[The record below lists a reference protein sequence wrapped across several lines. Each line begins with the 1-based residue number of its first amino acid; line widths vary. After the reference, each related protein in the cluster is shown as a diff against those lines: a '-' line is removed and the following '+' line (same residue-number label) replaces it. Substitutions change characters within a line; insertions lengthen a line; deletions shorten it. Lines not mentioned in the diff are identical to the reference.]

1 MPATAANR
9 RAAAAE
15 TKIVHLLTSPKRTHT
30 GSRTGLLAG
39 LLALAALLPVDAAK
53 LYKWVD
59 EDGTVRYSDRLPPER
74 ATKKHQELNRQ
85 GVVVTTT
92 DDARSA
98 EEIAA
103 EAERRRREQEEAAET
118 ARLKAIQ
125 DKKDNV
131 LLMTFSSEEELGIAR
146 DNRIDV
152 LDSVISLIEKSI
164 STTQEK
170 LDQLQQSAEQNY
182 LSKGQEVP
190 GGLAQKIEFFTR
202 KIESRNEQLLQ
213 KLDEKSKI
221 NAQYEADLERFR
233 LLKAESE

>member
-1 MPATAANR
+1 M
-9 RAAAAE
+9 
-15 TKIVHLLTSPKRTHT
+15 VHVQTSIKRTHFGLT
-30 GSRTGLLAG
+30 ASLLAG
-39 LLALAALLPVDAAK
+39 LLAFAVLLPADAAK

-59 EDGTVRYSDRLPPER
+59 EEGNIRYSDRLPPNQVK
-74 ATKKHQELNRQ
+74 KKHQQLNRQ

-92 DDARSA
+92 DDARSP

-103 EAERRRREQEEAAET
+103 EAERKRKADEAAAET

-152 LDSVISLIEKSI
+152 LDSVIGLIEKSI
-164 STTQEK
+164 ESTQQK
-170 LDQLQQSAEQNY
+170 LDQLQQNADENY
-182 LSKGQEVP
+182 LSKGNEVP
-190 GGLAQKIEFFTR
+190 GGLAQKIEHFTR

-213 KLDEKSKI
+213 KLEEKAKI
-221 NAQYEADLERFR
+221 NAQYEADLERYR
-233 LLKAESE
+233 MLKAESE

>member
-1 MPATAANR
+1 M
-9 RAAAAE
+9 
-15 TKIVHLLTSPKRTHT
+15 VHALKSSDRLRT
-30 GSRTGLLAG
+30 GSATGLLAG
-39 LLALAALLPVDAAK
+39 LLALAALLPADAAR

-59 EDGTVRYSDRLPPER
+59 EDGNVRYSDRLPPSQV
-74 ATKKHQELNRQ
+74 KKRHQQLNRQ

-103 EAERRRREQEEAAET
+103 EAERKRREDEAAAEA

-131 LLMTFSSEEELGIAR
+131 LLMTFSSEEELAIAR

-152 LDSVISLIEKSI
+152 LDSVIGLIEKSI
-164 STTQEK
+164 EATQQK
-170 LDQLQQSAEQNY
+170 LEELQQNADEGY
-182 LSKGQEVP
+182 LSKGKEVP
-190 GGLAQKIEFFTR
+190 GGLAQKIEHFTR
-202 KIESRNEQLLQ
+202 KIESRNEQLQL
-213 KLDEKSKI
+213 KLDEKAKI

-233 LLKAESE
+233 LLRAQSN

>member
-1 MPATAANR
+1 M
-9 RAAAAE
+9 
-15 TKIVHLLTSPKRTHT
+15 VHALKSSDRLRT
-30 GSRTGLLAG
+30 GSATGLLAG
-39 LLALAALLPVDAAK
+39 LLALAALLPADAAR

-59 EDGTVRYSDRLPPER
+59 EDGNVRYSDRLPPSQVK
-74 ATKKHQELNRQ
+74 KKHQQLNRQ

-103 EAERRRREQEEAAET
+103 EAERKRKEDEAAAEA

-131 LLMTFSSEEELGIAR
+131 LLMTFSSEEELAIAR

-152 LDSVISLIEKSI
+152 LDSVIGLIEKSI
-164 STTQEK
+164 EATQEK
-170 LDQLQQSAEQNY
+170 LDELQKNADEVY

-190 GGLAQKIEFFTR
+190 GGLAQKIEHFTR
-202 KIESRNEQLLQ
+202 KIESRNEQLQL
-213 KLDEKSKI
+213 KLDEKAKI

-233 LLKAESE
+233 LLRAESN

>member
-1 MPATAANR
+1 MVP
-9 RAAAAE
+9 
-15 TKIVHLLTSPKRTHT
+15 LLTSPHCPRN
-30 GSRTGLLAG
+30 GAATGLLAG

-59 EDGTVRYSDRLPPER
+59 DEGNIRYSDRLPPEQ
-74 ATKKHQELNRQ
+74 AKKKHQQLNRQ

-92 DDARSA
+92 EDARSP

-103 EAERRRREQEEAAET
+103 EAERKRKEEEAAAEA

-152 LDSVISLIEKSI
+152 LDSVINLIEKSI
-164 STTQEK
+164 ETTQQK
-170 LDQLQQSAEQNY
+170 LERLQQNADENY

-190 GGLAQKIEFFTR
+190 GGLAQKIEHFTR

-213 KLDEKSKI
+213 KLEEKAKI
-221 NAQYEADLERFR
+221 NAQYEVDLERYR
-233 LLKAESE
+233 LLKADSN